1 MITIQTAIASGE
13 REIILMCYYLHYISV
28 SLYTMFTDLIG
39 LVSSPDPVVVG
50 TIKQTGISHDISHDT
65 HII

>member
-1 MITIQTAIASGE
+1 
-13 REIILMCYYLHYISV
+13 MCYYLHYISV
-28 SLYTMFTDLIG
+28 SLYAMCTDVID

-65 HII
+65 HMI